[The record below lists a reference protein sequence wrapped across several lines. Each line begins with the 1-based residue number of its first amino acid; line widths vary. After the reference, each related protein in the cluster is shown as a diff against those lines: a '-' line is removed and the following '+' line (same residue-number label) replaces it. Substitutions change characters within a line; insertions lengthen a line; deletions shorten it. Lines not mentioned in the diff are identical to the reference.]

1 VTAEFV
7 INNKTHSATKVSLFM
22 VSYSRELRMKTDIKR
37 KEKVEKTTEFV
48 ERMKKV

>member
-1 VTAEFV
+1 MIAEFV
-7 INNKTHSATKVSLFM
+7 VNNKTHSATKVSLFTAN
-22 VSYSRELRMKTDIKR
+22 YGKELRMGAEIRR